1 MAVCYTLTDLRV
13 STMSSLEGEGAG
25 GEDTSHPWIG
35 RNFDVKLG
43 RRNYITK
50 LIRGTMRQIPG
61 MTE

>member
-35 RNFDVKLG
+35 RNIAMKLG
-43 RRNYITK
+43 RRNYITQVIK
-50 LIRGTMRQIPG
+50 GRML
-61 MTE
+61 